1 MSPLLWRSS
10 PVTEALRQSIS
21 GQVQGDEVEVQCDN
35 EGGLSQACLR
45 LSKVV
50 CSLVENCCEVMVEV
64 RRRRMRKM
72 ERRCGGGDGDGGF
85 IFFIFSGGGLVYW
98 VVVLPGK
105 HLFVRIFKL
114 ARF

>member
-10 PVTEALRQSIS
+10 PVTEALLQSIS

-35 EGGLSQACLR
+35 DGGLSQACLR

-50 CSLVENCCEVMVEV
+50 RSLVENCSEVMVEV

-72 ERRCGGGDGDGGF
+72 ERRCGGGGDGGF
-85 IFFIFSGGGLVYW
+85 ILFFRWWFSLLGGCVT
-98 VVVLPGK
+98 GK
-105 HLFVRIFKL
+105 TSFCWDF
-114 ARF
+114 